1 MLLPNKTVTYNES
14 IISKFPFV
22 LNLLCNIKEREIN
35 IYDLCKKTNKEFGS
49 TADFIQTL
57 DALFAL
63 NKIKLDENSGE
74 IVIC

>member
-1 MLLPNKTVTYNES
+1 MLLPNKTVTFNES

-22 LNLLCNIKEREIN
+22 LNLLCNIKERKIN
-35 IYDLCKKTNKEFGS
+35 IYDLCKKTNKEFES

>member
-1 MLLPNKTVTYNES
+1 MLLSNKTVTYKES
-14 IISKFPFV
+14 IISKFPFI
-22 LNLLCNIKEREIN
+22 LNLLCNTKERKIK
-35 IYDLCKKTNKEFGS
+35 IYDLCKKTNKEFES
-49 TADFIQTL
+49 TTDFIQTL

>member
-1 MLLPNKTVTYNES
+1 MLLPNKTVTYKES
-14 IISKFPFV
+14 IISKFPFI
-22 LNLLCNIKEREIN
+22 LNLLCNTKERKIK
-35 IYDLCKKTNKEFGS
+35 IYDLCKKTNKEFES
-49 TADFIQTL
+49 TTDFIQTL